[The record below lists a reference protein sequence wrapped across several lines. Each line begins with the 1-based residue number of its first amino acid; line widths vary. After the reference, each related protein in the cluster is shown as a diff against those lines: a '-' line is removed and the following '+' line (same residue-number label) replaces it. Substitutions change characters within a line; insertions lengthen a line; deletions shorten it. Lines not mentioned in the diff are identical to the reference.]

1 MKLDYAELDRKIK
14 ERRTSEMERGKK
26 SFVAMA
32 FLAMTGCAV
41 PSTGIVPL
49 TDGLKKVTH
58 QGSSFLVP
66 TSTLKTQA
74 VAEANASCSPKKA
87 RVIDVKE
94 TQAKPMGGW
103 PEAEV
108 LFKCE

>member
-1 MKLDYAELDRKIK
+1 MSRSY
-14 ERRTSEMERGKK
+14 
-26 SFVAMA
+26 
-32 FLAMTGCAV
+32 LAIFAICGICGCAV
-41 PSTGIVPL
+41 PTTGVVPL
-49 TDGLKKVTH
+49 SDGLAKVTH
-58 QGSSFLVP
+58 QGGSFLVP

-74 VAEANASCSPKKA
+74 IAEANASCTPKKA

-108 LFKCE
+108 LFRCE

>member
-1 MKLDYAELDRKIK
+1 MQTASKI
-14 ERRTSEMERGKK
+14 
-26 SFVAMA
+26 FYVASA
-32 FLAMTGCAV
+32 CALVGCAV
-41 PSTGIVPL
+41 PTTGVVPL
-49 TDGLKKVTH
+49 GDGLAKVTR
-58 QGSSFLVP
+58 QGSGFWVTTAS
-66 TSTLKTQA
+66 LKTEA
-74 VAEANASCSPKKA
+74 VAEASAGCAPKRA

>member
-1 MKLDYAELDRKIK
+1 MNTPAATRCATLFAACVL
-14 ERRTSEMERGKK
+14 S
-26 SFVAMA
+26 
-32 FLAMTGCAV
+32 GCAV
-41 PSTGIVPL
+41 PTTGVVPL
-49 TDGLKKVTH
+49 SDGLFKVTH
-58 QGSSFLVP
+58 QGGSFMVP

-74 VAEANASCSPKKA
+74 VAEANSSCAPKRA

-108 LFKCE
+108 LFRCEPA

>member
-1 MKLDYAELDRKIK
+1 MRALA
-14 ERRTSEMERGKK
+14 
-26 SFVAMA
+26 VALIA
-32 FLAMTGCAV
+32 CALSACAV
-41 PSTGIVPL
+41 PTTGVVPL
-49 TDGLKKVTH
+49 GDGLAKVTH

-66 TSTLKTQA
+66 TSSLKTQA
-74 VAEANASCSPKKA
+74 VSEANTSCSPKRA
-87 RVIDVKE
+87 RIIDVKE

>member
-1 MKLDYAELDRKIK
+1 MTGHVKFSLAL
-14 ERRTSEMERGKK
+14 
-26 SFVAMA
+26 VAGV
-32 FLAMTGCAV
+32 LLSGCAV
-41 PSTGIVPL
+41 PSSGVVPL
-49 TDGLKKVTH
+49 SDGLAKVTH

-66 TSTLKTQA
+66 TSTLKMQA
-74 VAEANASCSPKKA
+74 IAEANTSCAPKKA

-108 LFKCE
+108 LFRCE

>member
-1 MKLDYAELDRKIK
+1 MSRPNSLIQIIAACVLLVGCSIP
-14 ERRTSEMERGKK
+14 T
-26 SFVAMA
+26 
-32 FLAMTGCAV
+32 TGV
-41 PSTGIVPL
+41 VQLS
-49 TDGLKKVTH
+49 DGLNKVTR
-58 QGSSFLVP
+58 QGNGFWVTTAS
-66 TSTLKTQA
+66 LKTEA
-74 VAEANASCSPKKA
+74 VAEANAGCAPRRA

>member
-1 MKLDYAELDRKIK
+1 MRMFIAA
-14 ERRTSEMERGKK
+14 SAA
-26 SFVAMA
+26 AMLSA
-32 FLAMTGCAV
+32 CAV
-41 PSTGIVPL
+41 PTTGVVPL
-49 TDGLKKVTH
+49 SDGLAKITH

-66 TSTLKTQA
+66 TSSLKTA
-74 VAEANASCSPKKA
+74 AIAEANTSCAPKKA

-108 LFKCE
+108 LFRCE

>member
-1 MKLDYAELDRKIK
+1 MRML
-14 ERRTSEMERGKK
+14 
-26 SFVAMA
+26 VAASTAAML
-32 FLAMTGCAV
+32 LACAV
-41 PSTGIVPL
+41 PTTGVVPL
-49 TDGLKKVTH
+49 SDGLAKITH

-66 TSTLKTQA
+66 TSSLKTA
-74 VAEANASCSPKKA
+74 AIAEANTSCAPKKA

-108 LFKCE
+108 LFRCE